1 MIRKVI
7 VGIDLDYV
15 VDLDEPDML
24 EDTKHM
30 ICESLISVVDQDKI
44 IEYIKIKDDVSQC
57 YECGNINLI
66 DDEEVQRTRDHL
78 AR

>member
-15 VDLDEPDML
+15 VDLDESTML
-24 EDTKHM
+24 EDTKEF
-30 ICESLISVVDQDKI
+30 IREQLLRVIENDVLD
-44 IEYIKIKDDVSQC
+44 EYIKIK
-57 YECGNINLI
+57 ETELT
-66 DDEEVQRTRDHL
+66 DEEVQRTRDHL

>member
-15 VDLDEPDML
+15 VDLDESTML
-24 EDTKHM
+24 EDTK
-30 ICESLISVVDQDKI
+30 ELIRGQLLRVIENDVLD
-44 IEYIKIKDDVSQC
+44 EYIKIKEMELTDEDVH
-57 YECGNINLI
+57 
-66 DDEEVQRTRDHL
+66 RTRDHL